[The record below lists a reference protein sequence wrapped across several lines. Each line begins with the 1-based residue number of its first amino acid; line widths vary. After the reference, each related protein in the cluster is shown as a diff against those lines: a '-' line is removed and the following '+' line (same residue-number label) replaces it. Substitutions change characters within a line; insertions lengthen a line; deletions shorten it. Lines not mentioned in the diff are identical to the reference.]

1 MRNRKLIL
9 LAFLIFVMGIVTYII
24 ERSEDQKEA
33 AKYMRLSVLA
43 DQINAIS
50 IERTPD
56 EIPENLEL
64 KKTSDGWFF
73 TKSMLP
79 ADLEYMKDLS
89 ELIESADF
97 EEVKILPD
105 KAQDQFRF
113 NKPKARITIQ
123 DNLSRPNIIIM
134 SDRRNF
140 EGQAY
145 YMLNDDKNIY
155 TLNSDLDKKIM
166 NKIIFFQAKH
176 VFKNQNEEFTK
187 IQVQSLNHKF
197 DVLKI
202 PNLDKAK
209 VAALVLQIKKLTVQA
224 YLDADS
230 QNKLVSPVMEVIM
243 SAQNLVWSLR
253 LSLNPT
259 DKKLYGEA
267 KISGSE
273 NKSYFVE
280 FDTSYWAYFSNLNE
294 KQFVKDQ
301 K

>member
-1 MRNRKLIL
+1 MRNRKLIF
-9 LAFLIFVMGIVTYII
+9 LAFLIFVMAIVTYYL

-33 AKYMRLSVLA
+33 AKYMRLSVST
-43 DQINAIS
+43 DQINAIL
-50 IERTPD
+50 IERNLD
-56 EIPENLEL
+56 ESSEILDV
-64 KKTSDGWFF
+64 KRTSEGWVF
-73 TKSMLP
+73 TKDMMP

-97 EEVKILPD
+97 EAVILAPN
-105 KAQDQFRF
+105 QSPDQFHF

-140 EGQAY
+140 QGQPY

-187 IQVQSLNHKF
+187 IQVQSLNRKF

-202 PNLDKAK
+202 PNLDKTK
-209 VAALVLQIKKLTVQA
+209 VAALVSQLKKLTVQS
-224 YLDADS
+224 YLDSDS
-230 QNKLVSPVMEVIM
+230 KKKLVSPVMEVIM
-243 SAQNLVWSLR
+243 SAPNLIWTLR
-253 LSLNPT
+253 LSLNLE

-273 NKSYFVE
+273 NKTYFVE
-280 FDTSYWAYFSNLNE
+280 YDTSYWAYFSNLNE

>member
-1 MRNRKLIL
+1 MM
-9 LAFLIFVMGIVTYII
+9 AIVTYYL

-33 AKYMRLSVLA
+33 SKYMRLSVST
-43 DQINAIS
+43 DQINAIL
-50 IERTPD
+50 IERNLD
-56 EIPENLEL
+56 ESSETLDV
-64 KKTSDGWFF
+64 KRTSEGWVF
-73 TKSMLP
+73 TKDMMP

-97 EEVKILPD
+97 EAVILAPN
-105 KAQDQFRF
+105 QSPDQFRF

-123 DNLSRPNIIIM
+123 DNLSRPNTIIM

-140 EGQAY
+140 QGQPY

-202 PNLDKAK
+202 PNLDKTK
-209 VAALVLQIKKLTVQA
+209 VAALVSQLKKLTVQS
-224 YLDADS
+224 YLGSDS
-230 QNKLVSPVMEVIM
+230 KKKLVSPVMEVIM
-243 SAQNLVWSLR
+243 SAPNLIWTLR
-253 LSLNPT
+253 LSLNLE

-267 KISGSE
+267 KISGLE
-273 NKSYFVE
+273 NKTYFVE
-280 FDTSYWAYFSNLNE
+280 YDTSYWAYFSNLNE

>member
-1 MRNRKLIL
+1 MRNRKLIF
-9 LAFLIFVMGIVTYII
+9 LAFLIFVMAIVTYYL

-33 AKYMRLSVLA
+33 AKYMRLSVST
-43 DQINAIS
+43 DQINAIL
-50 IERTPD
+50 IERNLD
-56 EIPENLEL
+56 ESSEILDV
-64 KKTSDGWFF
+64 KRTSEGWVF
-73 TKSMLP
+73 TKDMMP

-97 EEVKILPD
+97 EAVKLAPN
-105 KAQDQFRF
+105 QSPDQFHF

-140 EGQAY
+140 QGQPY

-187 IQVQSLNHKF
+187 IQVQSLNRKF

-202 PNLDKAK
+202 PNLDKTK
-209 VAALVLQIKKLTVQA
+209 VAALVSQLKKLTVQS
-224 YLDADS
+224 YLDSDS
-230 QNKLVSPVMEVIM
+230 KKKLVSPVMEVIM
-243 SAQNLVWSLR
+243 SAPNLIWTLR
-253 LSLNPT
+253 LSLNLE

-273 NKSYFVE
+273 NKTYFVE
-280 FDTSYWAYFSNLNE
+280 YDTSYWAYFSNLNE